1 MKKYSDR
8 DIDNFIDIL
17 DFSKIEGGLVPVV
30 AQDYETNEILML
42 AFSNEEA
49 VRKTLE
55 TGYAHYYSRSRD
67 TLWKKGGTS
76 GHVQE
81 VKKIIIDC
89 DNDSI
94 LLKVHQIGA
103 PCHKGFSTC
112 FYNEY
117 SEEGSMKLIGKKVF
131 DPEEVYKNPE

>member
-1 MKKYSDR
+1 MKKYNDK
-8 DIDNFIDIL
+8 DVDNFINIL
-17 DFSKIEGGLVPVV
+17 DFSKIKGELVPVV
-30 AQDYETNEILML
+30 AQDYKTNEILML
-42 AFSNEEA
+42 AFANEIA

-76 GHVQE
+76 GHIQE
-81 VKKIIIDC
+81 VRNVIIDC

-94 LLKVHQIGA
+94 LLKVKQVGA

-112 FYNEY
+112 FFNEY
-117 SEEGSMKLIGKKVF
+117 ENGGEMKLVGKKEF
-131 DPEEVYKNPE
+131 DPKDVYKTIE